1 MKPITI
7 LICSVLLIL
16 SSCNPS
22 INSSIREIDVIEQP
36 VAGDLSTLIQSYE
49 VLLLDKKPDAYISNP
64 GRIIYTDSLI
74 LIKNESNQSIVIF
87 NNTGE
92 YLSTISKRG
101 RGPEEYLYIS
111 DFTYDPND
119 KIITIYDSEKAKYFN
134 LEGKFISETK
144 LGFRPS
150 KALNIGSCCTLIE
163 KVMPSGDSISD
174 FHLRLFDK
182 EFNTVSARLP
192 IQPLSG
198 PGFGTEGQ
206 TYRTSINGDHAYFF
220 SYFGDTIYHINNQY
234 ISPVYALKYHS
245 NIITVT
251 DGTGNYNVDPLTS
264 LRYLSYF
271 EIGEINLLYYS
282 LDNNH
287 YCFVFNSSDNTTK
300 LYNSTFKI
308 RDTFKDHGNILID
321 AIHLDSFIE
330 KNDANK
336 TKCKNIE
343 LLNKALKEQTEG
355 FQCIVRLKLSN
366 L

>member
-7 LICSVLLIL
+7 LICSVLLII
-16 SSCNPS
+16 SSCNPN
-22 INSSIREIDVIEQP
+22 INRSIREIDVIEHP
-36 VAGDLSTLIQSYE
+36 VSEDLSKLIQSYE
-49 VLLLDKKPDAYISNP
+49 VLLLDKNPDAYISNP
-64 GRIIYTDSLI
+64 GRTIYTDSLI

-101 RGPEEYLYIS
+101 RGPKEYLYIS
-111 DFTYDPND
+111 DFTYDPIH
-119 KIITIYDSEKAKYFN
+119 KIITIYDSEKAKFFN

-150 KALNIGSCCTLIE
+150 KATNIGSGCTLIE

-174 FHLRLFDK
+174 FYLRLFDK
-182 EFNTVSARLP
+182 EFNTISARLP
-192 IQPLSG
+192 IRPLSG

-220 SYFGDTIYHINNQY
+220 SYFGDTIYHINNKHIKPAY
-234 ISPVYALKYHS
+234 VLNYHS

-251 DGTGNYNVDPLTS
+251 DGTDNYNVDPITS

-282 LDNNH
+282 MDHNP

-300 LYNSTFKI
+300 LFKSTFKI
-308 RDTFKDHGNILID
+308 SDTFKESGNIMID
-321 AIHLDSFIE
+321 AIHLDNFIE
-330 KNDANK
+330 KNDPNK
-336 TKCKNIE
+336 TKCKNLE
-343 LLNKALKEQTEG
+343 LLNKALEEQTEG
-355 FQCIVRLKLSN
+355 FQCIVRLKLTN